1 MKFLTAL
8 IVSFSLLTPTYAVV
22 NKTTTTAAAAKK
34 PAKKHKKLEGRKV
47 PVKK

>member
-8 IVSFSLLTPTYAVV
+8 IVSLSLLTPTYAAV
-22 NKTTTTAAAAKK
+22 NKTPTAASTAKK
-34 PAKKHKKLEGRKV
+34 PVKKHKKIEGRKV